1 MVQQKLFDQ
10 AGVSYPTSDWSWDDL
25 NTKPPPLKSGL
36 KDAAF
41 PLVMDLSI
49 DGRDSYMNLLFQNGN
64 HIVPKDGQPTDI
76 ANDKSIWV
84 YQQLQGMMKDGLMPS
99 AQQMSEVKTENI
111 FQSNRAAMVYA
122 GSGWRRRSPTTR

>member
-1 MVQQKLFDQ
+1 
-10 AGVSYPTSDWSWDDL
+10 
-25 NTKPPPLKSGL
+25 
-36 KDAAF
+36 
-41 PLVMDLSI
+41 
-49 DGRDSYMNLLFQNGN
+49 MNLLFQNGN

-122 GSGWRRRSPTTR
+122 GSRWRRRSPTTR

>member
-1 MVQQKLFDQ
+1 M
-10 AGVSYPTSDWSWDDL
+10 
-25 NTKPPPLKSGL
+25 
-36 KDAAF
+36 
-41 PLVMDLSI
+41 
-49 DGRDSYMNLLFQNGN
+49 
-64 HIVPKDGQPTDI
+64 PKDGQPTDI

-122 GSGWRRRSPTTR
+122 GSRWRRCSPTTR